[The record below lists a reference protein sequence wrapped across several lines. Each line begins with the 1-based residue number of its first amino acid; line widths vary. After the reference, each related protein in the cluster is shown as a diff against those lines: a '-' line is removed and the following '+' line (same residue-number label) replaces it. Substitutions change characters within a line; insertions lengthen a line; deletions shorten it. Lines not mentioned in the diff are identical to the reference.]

1 MQDAAPILAPVLDA
15 DSIARAQDAL
25 ICPRWAATFLDTVVV
40 LALCIAVGVISQ
52 GEGAWPLPT
61 WALAVA
67 AYYVMLEG
75 RRGATFGKLT
85 MKLRVVGRDGR
96 PPGYWR
102 AVIRTVFRLIE
113 VNPLLAGGFPA
124 ALVVWLSK
132 THQRLGDVVAGTYV
146 LQVEDVRQLRSSVDA
161 SVF

>member
-1 MQDAAPILAPVLDA
+1 MHDAAPILAPVLDA
-15 DSIARAQDAL
+15 DSMARANGQL
-25 ICPRWAATFLDTVVV
+25 ILPRWAATFLDTVVV
-40 LALCIAVGVISQ
+40 LALYIAVGVISQ
-52 GEGAWPLPT
+52 GEGAWPLPL
-61 WALAVA
+61 WGLSVV
-67 AYYVMLEG
+67 AYYVLLEG
-75 RRGATFGKLT
+75 RWGATLGKLV

-113 VNPLLAGGFPA
+113 VNPLLAGGLPA

-132 THQRLGDVVAGTYV
+132 AHQRLGDVVAGTYV
-146 LQVEDVRQLRSSVDA
+146 LQVEDVKKLRSSVDT